1 MLVFPELEKAAINP
15 MRTAMR
21 ILGATKMMIFR
32 PSRRTISRITQCIFL
47 IGVHSLAQAGII
59 NFSGQLDVVELD
71 TGGAVYSG
79 VAIGSVFSGDID
91 DVTFNGSINDGTTL
105 TAFSCCIAAGG
116 LSITNNEILNAGDAA
131 LLNSL
136 GNTNFV
142 AGDQVDLIDLEGDV
156 MTSGGG
162 RIEIGLSYILDPLSF
177 SDESLENYP
186 PDPGD
191 ILISLF
197 FIFEADSQDQDI
209 YSAFGALDVL
219 DPDTDGDG
227 DPDATDPDDDNDG
240 IGDAL
245 DTDPLNGNNFC
256 SGSDPQTV
264 AFQQVVSGDLSCA
277 AQVSISVVPLTTVLA
292 SGDLRLIA
300 PTVTFQSGFAVAGAL
315 TVISAHPCP
324 ACSP

>member
-1 MLVFPELEKAAINP
+1 M
-15 MRTAMR
+15 T
-21 ILGATKMMIFR
+21 IFR
-32 PSRRTISRITQCIFL
+32 LGRRTISRVTQCIFL
-47 IGVHSLAQAGII
+47 IGVHSLAQAAVI

-79 VAIGSVFSGDID
+79 VAIGSVFSGVID
-91 DVTFNGSINDGTTL
+91 DVTFNGSITDGTTL

-116 LSITNNEILNAGDAA
+116 LSITNNETLNAGDAA

-142 AGDQVDLIDLEGDV
+142 AGDQIDLIDLEGDA

-191 ILISLF
+191 MLISLF
-197 FIFEADSQDQDI
+197 FIFEADAQDQDI

-219 DPDTDGDG
+219 VTDTDGDG
-227 DPDATDPDDDNDG
+227 DPDVTDPDDDNDG
-240 IGDAL
+240 VADAF
-245 DTDPLNGNNFC
+245 DTEPLNANNFC
-256 SGSDPQTV
+256 SGLDPMNVT
-264 AFQQVVSGDLSCA
+264 FQQVVTADLTCA
-277 AQVSISVVPLTTVLA
+277 AQVSISVVPLTTVQA

-300 PTVTFQSGFAVAGAL
+300 PTVTFQSGFEVAGGL
-315 TVISAHPCP
+315 TVISSHPCP